1 MRMSL
6 RLSPKWLPSR
16 GEIKRE
22 RTNLVA
28 KVCTSSFT
36 CDRPLLGRFLPLRLA
51 RFSSTEWPLSGK
63 ADVQI
68 CVLNNRYTNGRIAP
82 GSSR

>member
-6 RLSPKWLPSR
+6 SLSPKWLPSR

-36 CDRPLLGRFLPLRLA
+36 CDRPLLA
-51 RFSSTEWPLSGK
+51 ESSRSE
-63 ADVQI
+63 
-68 CVLNNRYTNGRIAP
+68 LNNLAKLNDRFR
-82 GSSR
+82 